1 MPFPSNLAFVSL
13 LQYAPHG
20 TTPLS
25 QTSRTVTYKVKSDG
39 FIGSTRVIAHAAR
52 RVAEHLGAYAFLQDC
67 FGPDV
72 TLVPLPRSSPRR
84 AGFLWP
90 AERICAGLFAE
101 GLGREILRCLERTR
115 PIPRASSAAPGQR
128 PNPPDHYAS
137 IMVRSTRPRAHPNR
151 ITLVDDVIT
160 RGSSFVGMVPR
171 IQEAF
176 PDATICCF
184 ALIRTIS
191 TGDVD
196 AIFAPIAGTITYLEG
211 LLMRQP

>member
-1 MPFPSNLAFVSL
+1 M
-13 LQYAPHG
+13 
-20 TTPLS
+20 
-25 QTSRTVTYKVKSDG
+25 
-39 FIGSTRVIAHAAR
+39 
-52 RVAEHLGAYAFLQDC
+52 
-67 FGPDV
+67 
-72 TLVPLPRSSPRR
+72 PLPRSSPRR

-101 GLGREILRCLERTR
+101 GLGREILRCLARTR
-115 PIPRASSAAPGQR
+115 PVPRASSAAPGQR

-137 IMVRSTRPRAHPNR
+137 ITVRAPRPRAHPNR

-176 PDATICCF
+176 PNAIVRCF
-184 ALIRTIS
+184 ALVRTIS
-191 TGDVD
+191 AGDVD
-196 AIFAPIAGTITYLEG
+196 AIFAPTAGTITYRDG